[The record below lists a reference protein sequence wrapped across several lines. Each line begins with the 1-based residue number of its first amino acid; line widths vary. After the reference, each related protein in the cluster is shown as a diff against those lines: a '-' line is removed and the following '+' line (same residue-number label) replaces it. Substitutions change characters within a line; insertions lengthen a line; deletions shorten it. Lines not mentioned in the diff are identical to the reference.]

1 MASKILFEDD
11 GSRFSSVMEMSI
23 SRPNVGDSTLVVY
36 VWIMCSI
43 RWIVNVSL
51 LIYATENRLSF
62 PVSFLEMLSAILV
75 NEEKFAL
82 LIIYFHNAIF
92 VRYLRTE
99 LNISTYMTY

>member
-1 MASKILFEDD
+1 
-11 GSRFSSVMEMSI
+11 MEI
-23 SRPNVGDSTLVVY
+23 STTCPNVGDSTLVVY
-36 VWIMCSI
+36 VWIICSI

-62 PVSFLEMLSAILV
+62 PVSFLEMLPAILV
-75 NEEKFAL
+75 NEEKL

-99 LNISTYMTY
+99 LNISMYMTLLDS